1 MKKLR
6 KGDPIIV
13 IAGKNKW
20 KISSIE
26 SIQEDYVIVKDV
38 NVVKKAVKG
47 QGFIKKTLPIHISN
61 VMYYIAKDKIWSKV
75 KIETNKDGKKIRK
88 TVKGNTEIK

>member
-26 SIQEDYVIVKDV
+26 SIQEDYVVVKDV

-47 QGFIKKTLPIHISN
+47 QWFLWRIFRWFIKFFWCS
-61 VMYYIAKDKIWSKV
+61 WSCKYSWLYCV
-75 KIETNKDGKKIRK
+75 TCKS
-88 TVKGNTEIK
+88 